1 MRRGIPR
8 ILFRILKITGITV
21 GSLILLLFL
30 LPYLFPGF
38 VSSKIRQWARHSI
51 RTELTF
57 STARLSFFKHFP
69 SLTLTLYD
77 VKLKGS
83 APYADEELIDAS
95 EISLGVDLS
104 SIFSEVDIDKIYLE
118 NAFINIQA
126 DAAGHAN
133 YNIYNSKPSKAP
145 AQPADSAGASLKIQK
160 IIIENSKV
168 IYDDRSIP
176 MLIDARNFN
185 YQGSGDLS
193 KDVFDLNTHMQIDTI
208 NFNYDSVPY
217 FVSKKLRADLVTS
230 INTNSLAFIFQKN
243 DLVINTLPVAFTGRL
258 AFMKDGYDMDFK
270 LKSTDSDLHDMFTA
284 LPPNMV
290 DWLSQT
296 EVRGYGDIDASLTG
310 KYIASTN
317 TMPDV
322 IFNMKIR
329 NGYISYK
336 NAPAPVTNLFL
347 NFQSRLPGL
356 NTDSLKV
363 NVDSVF
369 FNLDKGYFSAI
380 VNTKGLKSPWVS
392 AKVRSS
398 LDLAAL
404 HNAFGIAPIDLK
416 GRFDCQLDAEG
427 QYATSVVRKKT
438 LRKTTIDTVI
448 SSIPH
453 FVFTS
458 SLKEGYLKYASKPEA
473 VRNISFVFNASC
485 ADQDYRHL
493 KVSLDTL
500 NANVL
505 SSYIHG
511 YFHLAD
517 AAIPAT
523 PSHVAPA
530 SDIGR
535 ALARP
540 LPIDASLET
549 VFHLSDIDK
558 VYPLEK
564 DSMEVA
570 GDLAVHIRTKGNY
583 SPSAHRFPVTRAE
596 LKLSNGRVK
605 TKYYPHPLQDIQV
618 SATVTNTDGSIKD
631 LDVALTPFSFMFEG
645 QPFMV
650 KADLKDFDNL
660 LYNIQSRG
668 TLDIGKISR
677 VFGLKDYQVTGLIAT
692 DFSLRGRESDATTG
706 HYDRLF
712 NEGTMKMEELK
723 VSSELFPLP
732 FHIHTGLF
740 RFNQDKMWFDKFN
753 ATYGK
758 TNFTLDGWLTDVIG
772 YMTKKGELLHGNFNL
787 YSNDMAVDQLMAFA
801 GKTASAPAN
810 ATNSAT
816 GQNSATTSGK
826 SDSAMAAD
834 PHGTSITKPQSGHD
848 STGVIIVPDNLAV
861 GFHAHIGRLRYDG
874 LEIDSFRGGVSLDSG
889 VMHLDTT
896 TFVLV
901 GAPIE
906 MNATYASESPHSATF
921 DYHLNAKNFDVHRA
935 YTEVKLFRDLASS
948 AANAQGIISL
958 DYKLSGRLDGN
969 MHPVYP
975 SLKGGGTITLSKVK
989 VKGMKMFGEVS
1000 KQTNKDVNDPDLA
1013 GVQVKSTINN
1023 NIINIQR
1030 TRMKVSL
1037 FHLRMEGQ
1045 TSFDGRLNLHV
1056 RVGLPPFG
1064 IIGIPVTVIG
1074 TEDKPEV
1081 KIRRSKTGDILT
1093 ETDDSEADGDQA
1105 TKADANQA
1113 AKPAHQ

>member
-1 MRRGIPR
+1 MASHRLQHIV
-8 ILFRILKITGITV
+8 FRILKWTGIV
-21 GSLILLLFL
+21 MGSLILLLFL

-57 STARLSFFKHFP
+57 STARLSFFRHFP
-69 SLTLTLYD
+69 ALTLTLYN

-83 APYADEELIDAS
+83 APYANQELIDAD

-104 SIFSEVDIDKIYLE
+104 SIFSEVDIDKIYLT
-118 NAFINIQA
+118 NAFINVQA

-133 YNIYNSKPSKAP
+133 YNIYFRKKSKA
-145 AQPADSAGASLKIQK
+145 ASEPADSAGASLKIQK
-160 IIIENSKV
+160 IIIENSNIV
-168 IYDDRSIP
+168 YDDRSIP
-176 MLIDARNFN
+176 MLIDARGFN

-193 KDVFDLNTHMQIDTI
+193 KDVFDLTTHMQIDTI

-217 FVSKKLRADLVTS
+217 FVSKKLQANLVTR
-230 INTNSLAFIFQKN
+230 INTNELAFLFQQN
-243 DLVINTLPVAFTGRL
+243 DLRINELPVQFTGRL

-290 DWLSQT
+290 AWLSQT
-296 EVRGYGDIDASLTG
+296 EVKGYGDVDASLKG

-329 NGYISYK
+329 NGYISNK
-336 NAPAPVTNLFL
+336 KAPTPVTNLFL

-356 NTDSLKV
+356 NTDSLRV
-363 NVDSVF
+363 NIDSVF
-369 FNLDKGYFSAI
+369 FNLGKGYFSAI
-380 VNTKGLKSPWVS
+380 VNTKGLRSPWVS
-392 AKVRSS
+392 AKVRAS

-404 HNAFGIAPIDLK
+404 NNAFGIANVDLK

-427 QYATSVVRKKT
+427 QYAASVVHKKT
-438 LRKTTIDTVI
+438 FRKTTVDTVI

-453 FVFTS
+453 FTFTS
-458 SLKEGYLKYASKPEA
+458 ALKDGYFKYASKPEA
-473 VRNISFVFNASC
+473 IRNINFVFNASC
-485 ADQDYRHL
+485 SDQDYRHL
-493 KVSLDTL
+493 RVSLDTL

-517 AAIPAT
+517 AATFP
-523 PSHVAPA
+523 V
-530 SDIGR
+530 
-535 ALARP
+535 
-540 LPIDASLET
+540 DASLET
-549 VFHLSDIDK
+549 VFHLSDIEK

-564 DSMEVA
+564 DSMEVG
-570 GDLAVHIRTKGNY
+570 GDLAVHVRTKGNY
-583 SPSAHRFPVTRAE
+583 LPSSHRFPVTRAS
-596 LKLSNGRVK
+596 LQLSNGRVK
-605 TKYYPHPLQDIQV
+605 TKYYPHPLEDIQV

-631 LDVALTPFSFMFEG
+631 LDVALTPFSFRFEG

-677 VFGLKDYQVTGLIAT
+677 VLGMKEYQVTGLIAT

-706 HYDRLF
+706 HYERLF
-712 NEGTMKMEELK
+712 NEGTMRMEELK

-772 YMTKKGELLHGNFNL
+772 YMTKKGEPLHGNFNL
-787 YSNDMAVDQLMAFA
+787 YSDDVVVDQLMAFA
-801 GKTASAPAN
+801 GKTSAAPA
-810 ATNSAT
+810 
-816 GQNSATTSGK
+816 SGY
-826 SDSAMAAD
+826 
-834 PHGTSITKPQSGHD
+834 D
-848 STGVIIVPDNLAV
+848 STGVIIVPGNLSV
-861 GFHAHIGRLRYDG
+861 GFHAHIGKVQYTG
-874 LEIDSFRGGVSLDSG
+874 LEIDDFKGGVSLDSG
-889 VMHLDTT
+889 VVHLDTT

-906 MNATYASESPHSATF
+906 MNATYQSESPHSATF

-935 YTEVKLFRDLASS
+935 YTEVKLFRDLSSS

-958 DYKLSGRLDGN
+958 DYRLSGRLDGN

-975 SLKGGGTITLSKVK
+975 SLKGGGTIAITKVK

-1013 GVQVKSTINN
+1013 GVQVRSTIND
-1023 NIINIQR
+1023 NIITIQR
-1030 TRMKVSL
+1030 TRMKVSV

-1064 IIGIPVTVIG
+1064 LIGIPVTVIG

-1081 KIRRSKTGDILT
+1081 KIRRSKSGDILT
-1093 ETDDSEADGDQA
+1093 ETDDTEAEADRA
-1105 TKADANQA
+1105 TKAETDKTP
-1113 AKPAHQ
+1113 KPAHQ

>member
-1 MRRGIPR
+1 MATHRLQHI
-8 ILFRILKITGITV
+8 IFRILKWTGISI
-21 GSLILLLFL
+21 GSIILLLFL

-38 VSSKIRQWARHSI
+38 VSAKIRQWARHSI

-57 STARLSFFKHFP
+57 SAARLSFFKHFP

-118 NAFINIQA
+118 KAFINIQA
-126 DAAGHAN
+126 DPAGHAN
-133 YNIYNSKPSKAP
+133 YNIYNSKPSKTP
-145 AQPADSAGASLKIQK
+145 SQPADSAGASLKIQK

-168 IYDDRSIP
+168 VYNDRSIP

-243 DLVINTLPVAFTGRL
+243 DLRINDLPVQFTGRL

-296 EVRGYGDIDASLTG
+296 EVKGYGDVDASLTG
-310 KYIASTN
+310 KYIASAN

-329 NGYISYK
+329 NGYISNK
-336 NAPAPVTNLFL
+336 NAPVPVTNLFL

-363 NVDSVF
+363 NIDSVF

-404 HNAFGIAPIDLK
+404 HNAFGMAPVDLK

-427 QYATSVVRKKT
+427 QYATKVVRTTT
-438 LRKTTIDTVI
+438 LRKTTVDTVI

-453 FVFTS
+453 FVFAS
-458 SLKEGYLKYASKPEA
+458 SLKDGYLKYASKPEA
-473 VRNISFVFNASC
+473 VRNINFVFNASC
-485 ADQDYRHL
+485 PDQDYRHL

-500 NANVL
+500 NASVL

-511 YFHLAD
+511 YVHLGD
-517 AAIPAT
+517 VAIPAT

-530 SDIGR
+530 RTSQGFVPRPARSYPSRLGYIGR
-535 ALARP
+535 SLERP
-540 LPIDASLET
+540 LPVDASLET
-549 VFHLSDIDK
+549 VFHLSDINK

-583 SPSAHRFPVTRAE
+583 LPSAHRFPVTRAE

-631 LDVALTPFSFMFEG
+631 LDIALTPFSFMFEG

-712 NEGTMKMEELK
+712 NEGTMKMEEVK

-732 FHIHTGLF
+732 FRIHTGLF
-740 RFNQDKMWFDKFN
+740 RFNQDKMWFDKLN
-753 ATYGK
+753 ATYGA
-758 TNFTLDGWLTDVIG
+758 TNFTLNGWLTDVIG
-772 YMTKKGELLHGNFNL
+772 YMTKKGEALHGNFNL
-787 YSNDMAVDQLMAFA
+787 YSNDLVVDQLMAFA
-801 GKTASAPAN
+801 GKT
-810 ATNSAT
+810 T
-816 GQNSATTSGK
+816 
-826 SDSAMAAD
+826 SDSN
-834 PHGTSITKPQSGHD
+834 SVTKPQAGHD

-861 GFHAHIGRLRYDG
+861 GFHAHIGRLQYDG

-889 VMHLDTT
+889 VVHLDTT

-906 MNATYASESPHSATF
+906 MNATYGSESPHSATF
-921 DYHLNAKNFDVHRA
+921 DYHLSAKNFDVHRA
-935 YTEVKLFRDLASS
+935 YTEIKLFRDLASS
-948 AANAQGIISL
+948 AANAQGIVSL

-1023 NIINIQR
+1023 NIITIQR
-1030 TRMKVSL
+1030 TKMKISL
-1037 FHLRMEGQ
+1037 FHFRMEGQ

-1081 KIRRSKTGDILT
+1081 KIRHSKSGDILT
-1093 ETDDSEADGDQA
+1093 ETDDSEAD
-1105 TKADANQA
+1105 ADKA
-1113 AKPAHQ
+1113 AKPVAPSPHQ

>member
-1 MRRGIPR
+1 MATHRLRHI
-8 ILFRILKITGITV
+8 IFRILKWTGIGI

-57 STARLSFFKHFP
+57 STARLSFFRHFP

-83 APYADEELIDAS
+83 APYADEQLIDAK
-95 EISLGVDLS
+95 EISLGVNLS
-104 SIFSEVDIDKIYLE
+104 TIFSSVDIDKIYLE
-118 NAFINIQA
+118 DAFINVQA

-133 YNIYNSKPSKAP
+133 YNIYNSKPSKAKP
-145 AQPADSAGASLKIQK
+145 NQPADSAGASLKIQK
-160 IIIENSKV
+160 IIIENSNV
-168 IYDDRSIP
+168 VYDDRSIP

-193 KDVFDLNTHMQIDTI
+193 KDVFDLTTHMQIDTI

-217 FVSKKLRADLVTS
+217 FVSKKLNADLVTS

-243 DLVINTLPVAFTGRL
+243 DLRINDLPVQFTGRL

-270 LKSTDSDLHDMFTA
+270 LKSADSDLHDMFTA
-284 LPPNMV
+284 LPPSMV
-290 DWLSQT
+290 AWLSQT
-296 EVRGYGDIDASLTG
+296 EVKGYGAVDASLTG

-329 NGYISYK
+329 NGYISNK
-336 NAPAPVTNLFL
+336 KAPAPVTNLFL

-363 NVDSVF
+363 NIDSVF

-380 VNTKGLKSPWVS
+380 INTKGLKSPWVS

-404 HNAFGIAPIDLK
+404 HNAFGMADVDLK

-427 QYATSVVRKKT
+427 QYATSVIRKKT
-438 LRKTTIDTVI
+438 LRKTTVDTVI

-458 SLKEGYLKYASKPEA
+458 ALKDGYLKYASKPEA
-473 VRNISFVFNASC
+473 VRNISFVLNASC
-485 ADQDYRHL
+485 PDQDYRHL

-511 YFHLAD
+511 YFHLGD
-517 AAIPAT
+517 AANW
-523 PSHVAPA
+523 
-530 SDIGR
+530 
-535 ALARP
+535 
-540 LPIDASLET
+540 PIDASLET

-564 DSMEVA
+564 DSLEVA
-570 GDLAVHIRTKGNY
+570 GDLAVHVRTKGNY
-583 SPSAHRFPVTRAE
+583 MPSAHRFPVTRAE
-596 LKLSNGRVK
+596 LKLTNGRVK

-631 LDVALTPFSFMFEG
+631 LDVALTPFSFLFEG

-660 LYNIQSRG
+660 LYNIQSHG

-677 VFGLKDYQVTGLIAT
+677 VFGMKDYQVTGLIAT
-692 DFSLRGRESDATTG
+692 DFSLRGRESDATSG

-712 NEGTMKMEELK
+712 NEGTMKMEELNI
-723 VSSELFPLP
+723 SSELFPLP
-732 FHIHTGLF
+732 FRIHTGLF

-772 YMTKKGELLHGNFNL
+772 YMTKKGEPLHGNFNL

-801 GKTASAPAN
+801 GKTD
-810 ATNSAT
+810 
-816 GQNSATTSGK
+816 TTV
-826 SDSAMAAD
+826 
-834 PHGTSITKPQSGHD
+834 TKPQSGHD
-848 STGVIIVPDNLAV
+848 STGVIIVPDNLAL
-861 GFHAHIGRLRYDG
+861 GFHAHIGRLQYDG

-889 VMHLDTT
+889 VVHLDTT

-935 YTEVKLFRDLASS
+935 YTEIKLFHDLATS

-958 DYKLSGRLDGN
+958 DYTLSGRLDGN

-1013 GVQVKSTINN
+1013 GVQVKSTIND
-1023 NIINIQR
+1023 NIITIQR
-1030 TRMKVSL
+1030 TRMKISL
-1037 FHLRMEGQ
+1037 FHFRMEGQ

-1081 KIRRSKTGDILT
+1081 KIRRSKSGDILT
-1093 ETDDSEADGDQA
+1093 ETEDSEAA
-1105 TKADANQA
+1105 ANKAN
-1113 AKPAHQ
+1113 